1 MSYLDLKKFDCVL
14 VLGNGNIGIESF
26 FDNDISIRFYTKNKR
41 WKNKR
46 WKNDCNYFDLS
57 REDAETLLNKLI
69 NGETA
74 YVGIVYYK
82 MDVLINDVAPLFHK
96 Q

>member
-1 MSYLDLKKFDCVL
+1 MSYLDLKKLDCVL
-14 VLGNGNIGIESF
+14 VLGNGNSGLESF

-41 WKNKR
+41 WKN
-46 WKNDCNYFDLS
+46 DYNYFDLS
-57 REDAETLLNKLI
+57 REDAETLLNKLN

-74 YVGIVYYK
+74 YVGIVYNE

-96 Q
+96 